1 MTSTSAAPAA
11 GRPITGRTVLFWL
24 IGFFAVIFA
33 ANVAFIYLAVS
44 TFPGLEVASSYKAG
58 QEFEADVEA
67 ARAQAERAWKV
78 DGAATLAAD
87 GADVEITFADKAGVV
102 LAGLDV
108 KATLAHTVDTAH
120 DRTAVLAETAPGRY
134 VARLPGVTAGQWMLI
149 IEAARRGE
157 RQFLSRNTVQLR

>member
-1 MTSTSAAPAA
+1 MTTASAPTA
-11 GRPITGRTVLFWL
+11 GRPITGRTVLVWL
-24 IGFFAVIFA
+24 ICFFAVIFA
-33 ANVAFIYLAVS
+33 ANAAFIYLALS
-44 TFPGLEVASSYKAG
+44 TFPGLEVASSYRAG
-58 QEFEADVEA
+58 QEYEADVEA
-67 ARAQAERAWKV
+67 ARVQADRAWTV
-78 DGAATLAAD
+78 AGTATLAAD

-134 VARLPGVTAGQWMLI
+134 VARLPDITAGQWTLI

-157 RQFLSRNTVQLR
+157 RQFLSRNIVQLR